1 MAHAGHWSARTYL
14 THVIAWEKC
23 CSLYSQPRPAASLYS
38 PIRPTPTSWVQSS
51 NYFYIYVCRTCISC
65 LNHVYVLMRVRTSS
79 SFSIFR
85 RFNLA
90 DGLFLKLNLGSHWF
104 TLIKTKKSL
113 LEGFF
118 PIAAASPLPSTI
130 LRLQPSWSWGIKMF
144 HFICTCTSLWPQIR
158 THLYMTKPIHTWAL
172 LDTHNYKL
180 YLHTRIDSHNYTYWH
195 EYITHTHMG
204 GGKTMK
210 HLRKRPL
217 SFVPHTCIWREQSTF
232 TLLF

>member
-104 TLIKTKKSL
+104 TLIQNKSL

-158 THLYMTKPIHTWAL
+158 THLHVQTHTRAL
-172 LDTHNYKL
+172 LDV
-180 YLHTRIDSHNYTYWH
+180 HTP
-195 EYITHTHMG
+195 THTLTYTSTSAHAH
-204 GGKTMK
+204 T
-210 HLRKRPL
+210 HLHGR
-217 SFVPHTCIWREQSTF
+217 REKLWNTWEKG
-232 TLLF
+232 L